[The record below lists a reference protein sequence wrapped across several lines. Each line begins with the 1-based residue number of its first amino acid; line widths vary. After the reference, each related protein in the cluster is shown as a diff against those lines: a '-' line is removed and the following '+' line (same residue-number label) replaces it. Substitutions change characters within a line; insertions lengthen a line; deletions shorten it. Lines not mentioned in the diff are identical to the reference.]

1 MKNSTINTILN
12 NQILILK
19 ILQIQNNKR
28 IDDLSNRVDNR
39 QDLIASKDEC
49 EMVHRMDLAND
60 LYKAIS
66 NTMVEI
72 EKENMYD

>member
-49 EMVHRMDLAND
+49 EMVHRMDLSND